1 MLAVRYGGNM
11 DKQPMAMHNTFWREN
26 QVIVTFHSDT
36 QLISADEINNA
47 ATILK
52 RLSLESQLQKLNQFL
67 KDGGIN
73 FTLSFFGDEDKPP
86 RPPVSQPSS
95 SNEEQKGTQFI
106 VPPGVYLFGWSKPI
120 APDFGQVQARGIPF
134 FTLQAD
140 ATSTS

>member
-36 QLISADEINNA
+36 QLVSADEINNT

-67 KDGGIN
+67 NDDGIK
-73 FTLSFFGDEDKPP
+73 FTLSFFGNDDTPP
-86 RPPVSQPSS
+86 SPPVSQRSAR
-95 SNEEQKGTQFI
+95 NEEQKASQ
-106 VPPGVYLFGWSKPI
+106 
-120 APDFGQVQARGIPF
+120 
-134 FTLQAD
+134 
-140 ATSTS
+140 